1 MNLLTQIET
10 DALILSLKVG
20 LWSVL
25 LCLPTGLALA
35 LVLARL
41 SFPGKWLLDALIH
54 LPLVLP
60 PVVIGYVLL
69 VVLGRQGLVGG
80 WLEDS
85 FGIIL
90 AFNWKGAAV
99 AAAVMALPLMVRAT
113 RLSLETLDRGMEEAA
128 HTLGAG
134 PIRVFLTI
142 TLPLIFPGLLTGG
155 ILAFARS
162 LGEFGAT
169 ITFVSNIPG
178 VTQTLPLALFAETQV
193 PGDGTPAIRLT
204 VTAIIVALT
213 ALAASEYLSRR
224 VRKKIS
230 EVCEVSR

>member
-1 MNLLTQIET
+1 LSPLTQIEA
-10 DALILSLKVG
+10 DALILSLEVG

-25 LCLPTGLALA
+25 ICLPTGLTLA

-41 SFPGKWLLDALIH
+41 SFPGKWLLDAVIH

-69 VVLGRQGLVGG
+69 VVLGRQGPVGA

-90 AFNWKGAAV
+90 AFNWKGAAI
-99 AAAVMALPLMVRAT
+99 AAALMALPLMVRAI
-113 RLSLETLDRGMEEAA
+113 RLSLETLDRGIEDAA
-128 HTLGAG
+128 RTLGAG
-134 PIRVFLTI
+134 TVRVFLTI
-142 TLPLIFPGLLTGG
+142 TLPLILPGLLTGG

-178 VTQTLPLALFAETQV
+178 VTQTLPLALFSETQV
-193 PGDGTPAIRLT
+193 PGDGTPALRLT
-204 VTAIIVALT
+204 AIAILVALT

-224 VRKKIS
+224 VQKTVS
-230 EVCEVSR
+230 GELEVTR

>member
-1 MNLLTQIET
+1 MET
-10 DALILSLKVG
+10 DALLLSLKVG

-25 LCLPTGLALA
+25 ICLPIGLALA
-35 LVLARL
+35 LVLNRL
-41 SFPGKWLLDALIH
+41 SFPGKWLLDAIIH

-69 VVLGRQGLVGG
+69 VVLGRQGLVGT

-90 AFNWKGAAV
+90 AFNWKGAAI

-113 RLSLETLDRGMEEAA
+113 RLSLESLDRSIEDAA

-134 PIRVFLTI
+134 TTRVFLTI
-142 TLPLIFPGLLTGG
+142 TLPLILPGLLTGG
-155 ILAFARS
+155 ILTFARS

-178 VTQTLPLALFAETQV
+178 VTQTLPLALFAETQI
-193 PGDGTPAIRLT
+193 PGDRTPAVRLT
-204 VTAIIVALT
+204 VIAIVVALI
-213 ALAASEYLSRR
+213 ALATSEYLSRR
-224 VRKKIS
+224 VRKMVS
-230 EVCEVSR
+230 EEREVTR